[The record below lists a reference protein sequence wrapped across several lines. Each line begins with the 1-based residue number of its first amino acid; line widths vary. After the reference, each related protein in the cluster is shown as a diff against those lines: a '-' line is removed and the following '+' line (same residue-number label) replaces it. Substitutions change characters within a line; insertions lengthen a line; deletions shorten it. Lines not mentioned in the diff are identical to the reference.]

1 LNDVRDKCALRGR
14 LTDFI
19 PADLTPMIDV
29 TVENFEAEVILASNE
44 LPVLVDFWA
53 PWCGPCKSL
62 GPVLEKL
69 EVEYA
74 GRFKLVKINSDDE
87 QQLSQ
92 AFGIRSIPTCVLMK
106 DGKPA
111 DGFMGALPEGKVK
124 EFLDKHVPGADA
136 LIAEEDVSAAEAL
149 LAEGNADAAL
159 AKLQEALAVNP
170 ANDDARYEYVKLL
183 MAVGELDK
191 AQVALTPALAQ
202 IPLQLRFEALHHW
215 GQALQFAHTDERAQW
230 QMSQFDA
237 LIEKNKRDFDTR
249 LAKARLL
256 MAAAEWTEA
265 MDELLEI
272 VMRDKTW
279 SDQVARKN
287 IVAILELLTPPKP
300 KGEQAVPGKSA
311 GGIELTGKAA
321 ALDDPQAELLSRYR
335 RKLSMAL
342 N

>member
-1 LNDVRDKCALRGR
+1 
-14 LTDFI
+14 
-19 PADLTPMIDV
+19 MIDV
-29 TVENFEAEVILASNE
+29 TVENFEAEVIAASSQI
-44 LPVLVDFWA
+44 PVLLDFWA

-69 EVEYA
+69 ELDYA

-92 AFGIRSIPTCVLMK
+92 AFGIRSIPTCVLMM
-106 DGKPA
+106 DGKPV
-111 DGFMGALPEGKVK
+111 DGFMGALPEGKLR
-124 EFLDKHVPGADA
+124 EFLDNHLPGEDA
-136 LIAEEDVSAAEAL
+136 LLAEKDLNAAEDL

-170 ANDDARYEYVKLL
+170 ANDDARFEYVKLL
-183 MAVGELDK
+183 MAIGELEK
-191 AQVALTPALAQ
+191 AQSALAPALAQ
-202 IPLQLRFEALHHW
+202 IPLQLRFEALKHW
-215 GQALQFAHTDERAQW
+215 GEALHFAETDERAQW
-230 QMSQFDA
+230 QVAQFDA

-256 MAAAEWTEA
+256 MAAAEWTAA

-279 SDQVARKN
+279 NEGAARKN
-287 IVAILELLTPPKP
+287 IVAVLELLTPAKP
-300 KGEQAVPGKSA
+300 KGEQPVPGKSA

-321 ALDDPQAELLSRYR
+321 ALADPQAELVSKYR

>member
-1 LNDVRDKCALRGR
+1 
-14 LTDFI
+14 
-19 PADLTPMIDV
+19 MIDV

-191 AQVALTPALAQ
+191 AQAALAPALAQ